1 MCTRVLTAALL
12 TVAKTRR
19 LLRVHQRM
27 KRRRRRGAHTRDC
40 HSGTEKKQM
49 ASLSATRMNPEM
61 ITLSKVSPKEK
72 DTHRD
77 ITYRNLKRD
86 VNELIYKPETDS
98 QTQKTDLWLPK
109 REMSGG

>member
-1 MCTRVLTAALL
+1 MHLNVHSSTAHSSQDTQAP
-12 TVAKTRR
+12 ARPPADEAAEKAGR
-19 LLRVHQRM
+19 
-27 KRRRRRGAHTRDC
+27 AHEGLPLGHR
-40 HSGTEKKQM
+40 EKEM
-49 ASLSATRMNPEM
+49 ASLSATRMNPET

-86 VNELIYKPETDS
+86 VNGLIYKPETDS
-98 QTQKTDLWLPK
+98 QTQKTALWLPK